1 MEGCIWHVTVPSSMR
16 FCVDE
21 SASWETGEDAL
32 ITVCDFNRML
42 IAKIPLQNHSSE
54 CVWVQV

>member
-1 MEGCIWHVTVPSSMR
+1 MATQAAMEGCIWHVTVPSSMR

-32 ITVCDFNRML
+32 KPL
-42 IAKIPLQNHSSE
+42 I
-54 CVWVQV
+54 